1 MARRFE
7 RFEVKNE
14 MRDGGKIRPDDS
26 YKQNG
31 GKTSSDQQKEI
42 IEDAEK
48 SGGFDDFD
56 IEQDDIDFEE
66 KNESEIEKKEVVL
79 DEKIEANKQIIE
91 LKLDEN
97 DNPVMPEGWTFLT
110 HGSSLERWDSSILG
124 NDFVV
129 GNGIVNGRA
138 VSGRPLCCVERNVA
152 KYDYETSGSNT
163 AKSYGGKNQAFQ
175 IRVLYYKNP
184 RTGAG
189 KIVRE
194 KLSPEQIS
202 KVNKC
207 YMYQGGR
214 HPAVPVG
221 TKLSFIKSSDFDEIT
236 NTNGNNILWY
246 IPEEYLQQ
254 YLEDLEKIQDID
266 KSDTQITEDNE
277 IQQETGEIETPTIT
291 NLDAEQE
298 LKEYYTDDV
307 TIPEIEAYLS
317 EKISQVYGDRLG
329 NAGIFNVRKF
339 LEGKLNDFQGIESYK
354 EIIEEL
360 ESTLEAAENVHN
372 QESPEIEQGEK
383 NVEETVQEEITV
395 EEPIQEETGFVLT
408 SINGK
413 SLNELTTMYQNA
425 GINKSDLQVARNTLA
440 RTKEE
445 REQSVTHSQTQ
456 PNKDNSEGR

>member
-1 MARRFE
+1 
-7 RFEVKNE
+7 
-14 MRDGGKIRPDDS
+14 
-26 YKQNG
+26 
-31 GKTSSDQQKEI
+31 
-42 IEDAEK
+42 
-48 SGGFDDFD
+48 
-56 IEQDDIDFEE
+56 
-66 KNESEIEKKEVVL
+66 
-79 DEKIEANKQIIE
+79 
-91 LKLDEN
+91 
-97 DNPVMPEGWTFLT
+97 
-110 HGSSLERWDSSILG
+110 
-124 NDFVV
+124 
-129 GNGIVNGRA
+129 
-138 VSGRPLCCVERNVA
+138 
-152 KYDYETSGSNT
+152 
-163 AKSYGGKNQAFQ
+163 
-175 IRVLYYKNP
+175 
-184 RTGAG
+184 
-189 KIVRE
+189 
-194 KLSPEQIS
+194 
-202 KVNKC
+202 
-207 YMYQGGR
+207 MYQGGR